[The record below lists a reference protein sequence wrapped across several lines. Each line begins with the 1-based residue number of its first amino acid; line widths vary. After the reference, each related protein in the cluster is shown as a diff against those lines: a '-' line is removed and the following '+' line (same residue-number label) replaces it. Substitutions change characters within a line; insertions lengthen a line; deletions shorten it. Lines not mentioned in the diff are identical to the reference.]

1 MPKTEYSAGG
11 VAIRDGEVLLI
22 QVENMQGNLVWTFPK
37 GHVEKGERSAEAALR
52 EVEEETGF
60 RCRIVRELA
69 PTAYWYHQ
77 QGQLVKK
84 IVRWYVM
91 TPEAEVGTH
100 DREVSQ
106 VQWVPLAEALNRL
119 TYPSDRE
126 LLQKISESP
135 AVTS

>member
-1 MPKTEYSAGG
+1 MPHTEYSAGG
-11 VAIRDGEVLLI
+11 VVIRDGEVLLI

-60 RCRIVRELA
+60 RCKIVRELQ
-69 PTAYWYHQ
+69 PTTYWYRQ
-77 QGQLVKK
+77 RGQLVKK

-91 TPEAEVGTH
+91 MPEAKVGTH

-106 VQWVPLAEALNRL
+106 VQWVPLAEAVNRL

-126 LLQKISESP
+126 LLQKLRASSEQ
-135 AVTS
+135 AV